1 MSQGMQAMFEVEKTR
16 PAAEGWLRRRRR
28 HSPLRWAAGV
38 IAALFAMPVAAVA
51 VQLFLPGG
59 GSWPHLVATVLPDY
73 VANTLLL
80 VLGAGIGVVAVGT
93 GAAWLVTM
101 CRFPGRGLLEWA
113 LVLPLAVPAYVLAY
127 TYTDFLD
134 VSGPLQTLLREA
146 TGWSPRDYWFPEVR
160 SLGGAIAMFVF
171 ALYPYVY
178 LLARAAF
185 VEQSVCVI
193 EVARTLGAGPWETFR
208 RIALPLAR
216 PAVAAGT
223 ALALMET
230 VSDFGTVAYFGVP
243 TFTTGIYRAWFSMG
257 DRVAAAQL
265 STVLL
270 GFVLLILA
278 LERLTRGQARFHQTT
293 GKYRALPSYGLRGA
307 KAWLASAA
315 CVLPLLL
322 GFLLPGAILLRM
334 ALFYGD
340 AQWGSRYVQLALN
353 SATLSAVAALLAVL
367 LSLLLAYAAR
377 REPGLLT
384 RAAVQMAGLGYAVPG
399 SVIAVG
405 ILIPFT
411 AFDNGLDAW
420 SRQTFGLP
428 TGLLLTG
435 TIAGLVV
442 AYLVRF
448 LAVSLQAVHAG
459 LAKVTPSL
467 DAAAHSLGAGTLGA
481 MLRVHAPLMAGS
493 LMTAGLIVFVET
505 MKELPA
511 TLLLRPFNF
520 DTLAVQA
527 YHLAQDERLAEAST
541 AALTIVAVSLLP
553 VISLSRAIA
562 RSRPG
567 QGGAADRSRAGAP
580 PDGGAPSIPAREDK
594 GYFQPARS

>member
-1 MSQGMQAMFEVEKTR
+1 MSKVGEPRSVSGVR
-16 PAAEGWLRRRRR
+16 LPHRRKS
-28 HSPLRWAAGV
+28 SPLRWAAG
-38 IAALFAMPVAAVA
+38 ALALLFAMPVAAVA
-51 VQLFLPGG
+51 AQLLLPASD
-59 GSWPHLVATVLPDY
+59 SWPHLVATVLPDY

-80 VLGAGIGVVAVGT
+80 VLGTGIGVIAVGT

-101 CRFPGRGLLEWA
+101 CRFPGRSLLEWA

-134 VSGPLQTLLREA
+134 VSGPLQSLLREA

-230 VSDFGTVAYFGVP
+230 ISDFGTVAYFGVP

-270 GFVLLILA
+270 GFVLLILS
-278 LERLTRGQARFHQTT
+278 LERLTRGRARFHQTT

-315 CVLPLLL
+315 CFLPLLL

-367 LSLLLAYAAR
+367 LSLLLAYAVR
-377 REPGLLT
+377 REPGLLS

-420 SRQTFGLP
+420 SRQTFGLS

-435 TIAGLVV
+435 TIAGLVA

-448 LAVSLQAVHAG
+448 LAVSLQAVNAG

-467 DAAAHSLGAGTLGA
+467 DAAAHSLGAGTLQA

-493 LMTAGLIVFVET
+493 LLTAGLIVFVET

-567 QGGAADRSRAGAP
+567 QSEAADRKSGEAPPDDGAP
-580 PDGGAPSIPAREDK
+580 PFAGDED